1 MKTRRLTADAVLIAM
16 YFLLGNYFAINL
28 GGIRLTLDVLPIIVG
43 ACLFG
48 PIDGLVIGLF
58 GNFLFQLIG
67 PYGVSVTTPLWML
80 PDGLWGLLTGLV
92 LKNVSAASTLRRV
105 TVLSLIS
112 LAVTTLTTGVMYVDC
127 LVYKYSF
134 AAYTPFILWRYIA
147 GLIISALIA
156 LVLAPLLKALEH
168 IFTKSGG
175 AET

>member
-1 MKTRRLTADAVLIAM
+1 MKTRRITADAVLIAM

-48 PIDGLVIGLF
+48 PIDGMIIGLF

-67 PYGVSVTTPLWML
+67 PYGISATTVLWML
-80 PDGLWGLLTGLV
+80 PDCLWGLLTGLL
-92 LKNVSAASTLRRV
+92 LKNASTASTLRRI
-105 TVLSLIS
+105 TVLSLSS

-147 GLIISALIA
+147 GIIISVLIA
-156 LVLAPLLKALEH
+156 LVLPPLLKALEH
-168 IFTKSGG
+168 IFI
-175 AET
+175 